1 MNYNQLKKINQITDQ
16 TLIIGTDVSKNF
28 HVSRA
33 QDFRGIEFGKSI
45 RFNNDIIGIL
55 EFEKWFKQ
63 LMTDNGKTEV
73 IIGMEPTGHYWIPL
87 ARCLKKMG
95 YNVVTVNPAATKKAK
110 ELDDNNQS
118 KTDHRDARVIA
129 QLVKDGRYTEP
140 NLLDGLYEE
149 LREVTKIKRILTGDM
164 VRTKNQ
170 ITNWFDRYFPEYT
183 KVYKQWNKKTLL
195 WIIKKY
201 RFPILIAKLD
211 PEKIYLEIKKDI
223 KKGIGRTKVKE
234 IIDAAK
240 TSIGITEGLK
250 SASIEFDYLISKYE
264 KFTDDLIN
272 LDIYIQELIQGY
284 DETSRIKDINGIG
297 LNTAAGLISELG
309 AISQYKSPKQLSKMA
324 GLSLVEDSSGKKR
337 GKRVISKRGRSNLRK
352 LLYQCIV
359 SMLRHNK
366 EFQELYAYYTKRNIN
381 PLTGKEAII
390 ALMNKLLRII
400 HALITKKVK
409 YDPEKML
416 NDIKRQEG
424 YFVVA

>member
-1 MNYNQLKKINQITDQ
+1 MNYNQLDKIKQITDQ
-16 TLIIGTDVSKNF
+16 TLIIGTDISKNF

-45 RFNNDIIGIL
+45 KFNNNIIGIL

-63 LMTDNGKTEV
+63 LMIDNGKTEV

-95 YNVVTVNPAATKKAK
+95 YKVVTVNPAATKKAK

-149 LREVTKIKRILTGDM
+149 LRETTKIRKMMTNDM

-183 KVYKQWNKKTLL
+183 KVYKQWDKKTLL

-201 RFPILIAKLD
+201 RFPMLIAKLD
-211 PEKIYLEIKKDI
+211 PEEVYLEIKEDI
-223 KKGIGRTKVKE
+223 KKGIGRSKIKG
-234 IIDAAK
+234 IIEAAK

-250 SASIEFDYLISKYE
+250 TASIEFDYLISKYE

-272 LDIYIQELIQGY
+272 LDIHIQELIQGC
-284 DETSRIKDINGIG
+284 DETNSVMDIKGIG
-297 LNTAAGLISELG
+297 LNTAIGLISELG

-324 GLSLVEDSSGKKR
+324 GLSLVEDSSGKKK
-337 GKRVISKRGRSNLRK
+337 GKRVISKRGRPNLRRI
-352 LLYQCIV
+352 LYQCII
-359 SMLRHNK
+359 SMFSHNE
-366 EFQELYAYYTKRNIN
+366 EFQELYVYYTKRNIN
-381 PLTGKEAII
+381 PLTGKEAVI

-409 YDPEKML
+409 YDPKKML
-416 NDIKRQEG
+416 NDIKRQDG
-424 YFVVA
+424 YIVVA

>member
-45 RFNNDIIGIL
+45 RFNNDITGIL

-63 LMTDNGKTEV
+63 LMTDHGKTEV

-87 ARCLKKMG
+87 ARCLKNMG
-95 YNVVTVNPAATKKAK
+95 YAVVTVNPAATKKAK

-149 LREVTKIKRILTGDM
+149 LREAAKIKRILTGDM

-183 KVYKQWNKKTLL
+183 KVYKQWDKKTLL

-201 RFPILIAKLD
+201 RFPVLIARLD
-211 PEKIYLEIKKDI
+211 PEEVYQEIKKD
-223 KKGIGRTKVKE
+223 TK
-234 IIDAAK
+234 
-240 TSIGITEGLK
+240 
-250 SASIEFDYLISKYE
+250 
-264 KFTDDLIN
+264 
-272 LDIYIQELIQGY
+272 
-284 DETSRIKDINGIG
+284 
-297 LNTAAGLISELG
+297 
-309 AISQYKSPKQLSKMA
+309 
-324 GLSLVEDSSGKKR
+324 
-337 GKRVISKRGRSNLRK
+337 
-352 LLYQCIV
+352 
-359 SMLRHNK
+359 
-366 EFQELYAYYTKRNIN
+366 
-381 PLTGKEAII
+381 KEA
-390 ALMNKLLRII
+390 
-400 HALITKKVK
+400 
-409 YDPEKML
+409 
-416 NDIKRQEG
+416 
-424 YFVVA
+424 

>member
-1 MNYNQLKKINQITDQ
+1 
-16 TLIIGTDVSKNF
+16 
-28 HVSRA
+28 
-33 QDFRGIEFGKSI
+33 
-45 RFNNDIIGIL
+45 
-55 EFEKWFKQ
+55 
-63 LMTDNGKTEV
+63 
-73 IIGMEPTGHYWIPL
+73 
-87 ARCLKKMG
+87 MG

-211 PEKIYLEIKKDI
+211 PEEIYLEIKKDI

>member
-211 PEKIYLEIKKDI
+211 PEEIYLEIKKDI

-284 DETSRIKDINGIG
+284 DETSRIKDINDIG

-366 EFQELYAYYTKRNIN
+366 EFQELYVYYTKRNIN

>member
-1 MNYNQLKKINQITDQ
+1 MI
-16 TLIIGTDVSKNF
+16 
-28 HVSRA
+28 
-33 QDFRGIEFGKSI
+33 
-45 RFNNDIIGIL
+45 
-55 EFEKWFKQ
+55 
-63 LMTDNGKTEV
+63 DNGKTEV

-87 ARCLKKMG
+87 ARCLKNMSYK
-95 YNVVTVNPAATKKAK
+95 VVTFNLAATKKAK

-149 LREVTKIKRILTGDM
+149 LRETTKIKRILIGDM

-170 ITNWFDRYFPEYT
+170 ITNWFDRYFPEYAR
-183 KVYKQWNKKTLL
+183 VYKKWDKKTLL
-195 WIIKKY
+195 WIINKY
-201 RFPILIAKLD
+201 RFPTLIAKLD
-211 PEKIYLEIKKDI
+211 PEDVYLEIKKD
-223 KKGIGRTKVKE
+223 KGIGRKKVKE
-234 IIDAAK
+234 IIEVAK
-240 TSIGITEGLK
+240 ISIGITERLK

-272 LDIYIQELIQGY
+272 LDIYIRELIQGC
-284 DETSRIKDINGIG
+284 DETSRVMEINGLG
-297 LNTAAGLISELG
+297 LNTAVGLISELG

-324 GLSLVEDSSGKKR
+324 GLSLVEDSSGKKK

-352 LLYQCIV
+352 LLYQCIF
-359 SMLRHNK
+359 SMLSHNA
-366 EFQELYAYYTKRNIN
+366 EFQELYAYYTKRNMN
-381 PLTGKEAII
+381 PLTGKEAIV
-390 ALMNKLLRII
+390 ALMNKLLRIV
-400 HALITKKVK
+400 HTLITKKVK